1 MLDCIVV
8 EVHASFFIPEI
19 LVHLNA
25 AFSSAALPRGRVLNV
40 ARLHVTSAEAVWD
53 LKLVTEVIADATA
66 NVDFVLVKKRIDVD
80 NCKICGDPL

>member
-1 MLDCIVV
+1 
-8 EVHASFFIPEI
+8 
-19 LVHLNA
+19 
-25 AFSSAALPRGRVLNV
+25 V